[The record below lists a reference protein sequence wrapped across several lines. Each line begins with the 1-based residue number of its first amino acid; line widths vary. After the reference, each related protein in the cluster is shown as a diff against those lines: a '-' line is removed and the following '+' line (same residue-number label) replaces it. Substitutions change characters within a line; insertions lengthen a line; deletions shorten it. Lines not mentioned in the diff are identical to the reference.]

1 MKSLTLDTNESPDG
15 VPSRLSINDCLDELA
30 VPERTINFEE
40 TLITTPSGVTR
51 RLQMLNDNSKTGM
64 LGYSLSDAPEGF
76 VATVDDHRI
85 RAPRPEQT
93 QALKDEIRKVEHFFA
108 SLRTIPESEL

>member
-1 MKSLTLDTNESPDG
+1 MKSLTLDKNESPEG

-51 RLQMLNDNSKTGM
+51 RLQMLNGNSKTDM
-64 LGYSLSDAPEGF
+64 KK
-76 VATVDDHRI
+76 TVLI
-85 RAPRPEQT
+85 T
-93 QALKDEIRKVEHFFA
+93 SGVCVTSTLY
-108 SLRTIPESEL
+108 